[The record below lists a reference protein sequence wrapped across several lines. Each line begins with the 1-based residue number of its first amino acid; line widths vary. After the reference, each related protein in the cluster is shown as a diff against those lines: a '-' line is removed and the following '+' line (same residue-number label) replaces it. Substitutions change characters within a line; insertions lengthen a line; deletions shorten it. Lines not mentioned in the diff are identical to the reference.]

1 MNTSDFSTIKSEF
14 DEGFIGPLTA
24 EATVQLNITKVLQE
38 ESDREVALEIDRV
51 FALDIAA
58 DMIGHPIKF
67 SPVTKPNNCLD
78 EGEETPISL
87 DENFWDN

>member
-1 MNTSDFSTIKSEF
+1 MSTSDFSTVKSEF

-24 EATVQLNITKVLQE
+24 EATVQLNITKALQE

-67 SPVTKPNNCLD
+67 SPLTKSKN
-78 EGEETPISL
+78 SL
-87 DENFWDN
+87 DDG